1 MPIGFLTDAERAQ
14 LNRFPNEIP
23 HDDLSAFFT
32 LTDGDIQEIDRQR
45 GDPNRLGFAL
55 QLCALRYLGFAPDE
69 LGTAPATAIHFVAHQ
84 LGLTPEALQT
94 YGHRLHTRTDHLRRA
109 QAHLGF
115 RKAAPADLNALA
127 QWLLQRALEHDK
139 PTLLLAL
146 ACEQL
151 RREHIV
157 RPGITRLEQLV
168 ATARHQAQEETYR
181 RLLPL
186 LTPSRRSWL
195 DALLQPEAS
204 IGSRTPLTWLR
215 GAATAA
221 TAPQI
226 RTTLEKIEFLQH
238 TGVADWDLSLL
249 NPNRIKFLAQIGR
262 KATNQS
268 LQRTPIRRRY
278 PILIAFLKQALLML
292 TDEVVE
298 MFDQCLWDCHTDAKK
313 DLEEFQH
320 RMASATNEKLRLF
333 RNLGQ
338 VLLDPTVEDV
348 AVRAVSFQRVPAD
361 LLRTAL
367 EETDRL
373 IRPRSDAYV
382 DYFGNRYSYVRQFAP
397 IFLQRLTFRSSRGDE
412 ALLKAIDL
420 LCALDANKSRQPVP
434 ASAPLSF
441 VPAAWRAYVIDGRG
455 TISRRYYELCTLWM
469 LRQALRAGNIWVE
482 HSRRYAD
489 PETYLIPPEEWPARR
504 PEVCE
509 LTGTP
514 ADGEKRL
521 AERETELGRLLA
533 RVERRLSQ
541 RNSPVRLENGQLI
554 LSPLEAEDRPASA
567 EALAETLGDR
577 LPKVDI
583 TDLLIEVDTWAH
595 FSAHFKHAAGGE
607 TRSAHFLLYLYACLL
622 AQAFNFGL
630 AQMAEN
636 ADIPHHQ
643 LV

>member
-14 LNRFPNEIP
+14 LNRFPDEIP

-69 LGTAPATAIHFVAHQ
+69 LGTAPAPAIHFVAHQ

-215 GAATAA
+215 GTATAA

-313 DLEEFQH
+313 DLEEFQQ

-338 VLLDPTVEDV
+338 VLLDPSVEDV

-382 DYFGNRYSYVRQFAP
+382 DYFGNRYR
-397 IFLQRLTFRSSRGDE
+397 
-412 ALLKAIDL
+412 
-420 LCALDANKSRQPVP
+420 LCAAVRTDLPTAPYVP
-434 ASAPLSF
+434 LKPWRRGVTQSDRLITCVGCQQIP
-441 VPAAWRAYVIDGRG
+441 PAGACQCTA
-455 TISRRYYELCTLWM
+455 ELCT
-469 LRQALRAGNIWVE
+469 G
-482 HSRRYAD
+482 
-489 PETYLIPPEEWPARR
+489 
-504 PEVCE
+504 
-509 LTGTP
+509 
-514 ADGEKRL
+514 RL
-521 AERETELGRLLA
+521 ARLCDRWSGHDQPSLLRTLHAVDAAPGATCRQYLGRAQPSLCRSGNLLD
-533 RVERRLSQ
+533 S
-541 RNSPVRLENGQLI
+541 S
-554 LSPLEAEDRPASA
+554 
-567 EALAETLGDR
+567 
-577 LPKVDI
+577 
-583 TDLLIEVDTWAH
+583 
-595 FSAHFKHAAGGE
+595 
-607 TRSAHFLLYLYACLL
+607 
-622 AQAFNFGL
+622 
-630 AQMAEN
+630 
-636 ADIPHHQ
+636 
-643 LV
+643 